1 MQQLSSNEIPT
12 VSIEE
17 SVPLPGN
24 GKFHVKLIEGF
35 YQNLRR
41 VISWPML
48 ALFFGLVWLRI
59 DNLPVVMFDFSAHRI
74 FLFGIELS
82 WYDLPILAGIMISG
96 ASLLFLMAVGWGRVW
111 CGFACPQSIW
121 TWLFIR
127 IENIAE
133 GQAAKRAKAEEQSLK
148 GVRLVRRILK
158 HVAWLALSAATAIT
172 FSGYFVP
179 IEKLLADI
187 LSLEAS
193 LFSLSWITV
202 MALLTYAN
210 AGLVR
215 EKVCLHMC
223 PYSRF
228 QGVMFDNQ
236 TRTVTYD
243 KMRGEP
249 RSHLRGSQENTG
261 DCIDCGICVQVC
273 PTGIDIRNGLQA
285 ACIDC
290 AACIDACDSVMTK
303 LGRAP
308 GLIEFYSEDQL
319 QLPRPKVNS
328 MSGETTNSAIN
339 TKKVTFSPRLFG
351 YFAIFTITLLGIMY
365 SLFNRTELIIEIA
378 KERNTLYQVSDEGVC
393 NNFRIELEAF
403 SDQIPMLAISVKS
416 IDTSIP
422 LRLIGPGTVN
432 LTEQNNTFL
441 YRVCAPLKAL
451 PPRSKIDFSFS
462 NESFSASK
470 QSSFIAPN

>member
-1 MQQLSSNEIPT
+1 MQQLSNSKIP
-12 VSIEE
+12 SITIEDPT
-17 SVPLPGN
+17 PLPGN

-41 VISWPML
+41 IISWPML
-48 ALFFGLVWLRI
+48 ALFFGLTWLRI
-59 DNLPVVMFDFSAHRI
+59 DNLPVVLFDFSAHRI

-96 ASLLFLMAVGWGRVW
+96 ASLLFFMAVGWGRVW

-127 IENIAE
+127 IEDMVE
-133 GQAAKRAKAEEQSLK
+133 GRAAKRAKAEESGLT
-148 GVRLVRRILK
+148 GLALVRRAVK
-158 HVAWLALSAATAIT
+158 HSLWLMLSFATAIT

-179 IEKLLADI
+179 IDQLLANI
-187 LSLEAS
+187 ITLEAS
-193 LFSLSWITV
+193 LFSLSWIIV

-228 QGVMFDNQ
+228 QGVMFDNK

-243 KMRGEP
+243 KQRGEP
-249 RSHLRGSQENTG
+249 RSHRRNAEDNTG

-290 AACIDACDSVMTK
+290 AACIDACDSVMVK
-303 LGRAP
+303 LGKAK
-308 GLIEFYSEDQL
+308 GLIEFYSEEQLSHTPNNSDDQ
-319 QLPRPKVNS
+319 PKDHKAH
-328 MSGETTNSAIN
+328 TTSR
-339 TKKVTFSPRLFG
+339 VLSPRLLG
-351 YFAIFTITLLGIMY
+351 YLAVFSITLIGVFY
-365 SLFNRTELIIEIA
+365 SLQNRTELLIEIA
-378 KERNTLYQVSDEGVC
+378 KERGSLYQISGDSVC

-403 SDQIPMLAISVKS
+403 SDNLSQLQIAVNNQNGS
-416 IDTSIP
+416 TP
-422 LRLIGPGTVN
+422 LTLIGPKDIY
-432 LTEQNNTFL
+432 LTEQNNTLL
-441 YRVCAPLKAL
+441 YRVCAPLKEQPA
-451 PPRSKIDFSFS
+451 RSKIDFTFS
-462 NESFSASK
+462 NSTFSSSK
-470 QSSFIAPN
+470 QSTFIAPHN